1 MRSIKRFPI
10 LALVCA
16 LALWAGAVSVRAQD
30 PKPDKKKEATL
41 RSVQGTVFDK
51 DDKPVVGAIV
61 QLKDVR
67 TLQMRSY
74 VSKANGEYHF
84 SSLKIDDDYEL
95 EARNNSLTSGPKKI
109 SIFDNRK
116 VVIQN
121 LKADKPEKQDKQ
133 DKR

>member
-1 MRSIKRFPI
+1 MTRTLF
-10 LALVCA
+10 ALLLGIA
-16 LALWAGAVSVRAQD
+16 LAAGARAQD
-30 PKPDKKKEATL
+30 EKKDKNEEATL

-51 DDKPVVGAIV
+51 DDKPVVGAVV

-74 VSKANGEYHF
+74 ISKANGEYHF
-84 SSLKIDDDYEL
+84 SSLKRDDDYEL
-95 EARNNSLTSGPKKI
+95 EAKNNALTSGPHKI

-121 LKADKPEKQDKQ
+121 LKADKPEKK
-133 DKR
+133 